1 MAPNLLQDVV
11 LLTTYKVLPNL
22 VPSHFYSLICCHSPK
37 PHQKYFT
44 ANTLEFCPSF
54 RHARYFQVCS
64 PSYLL
69 LPPLSSSSHH
79 LRPSLVKPSQHH
91 QVESFSWPCLPTS
104 IEIPRYS
111 NTAYVTITS
120 EHTCEFIICI
130 HMHTYTYLH
139 TSLELESIS
148 YTFYTFKYSAKW
160 LAKSKESEKWWTLWC
175 LCGTWVSN
183 GYTESHAW
191 ASW

>member
-1 MAPNLLQDVV
+1 M
-11 LLTTYKVLPNL
+11 LPF
-22 VPSHFYSLICCHSPK
+22 PKTSPK
-37 PHQKYFT
+37 IFT
-44 ANTLEFCPSF
+44 PNNLKFFLSF
-54 RHARYFQVCS
+54 KHARYFQVCS
-64 PSYLL
+64 PSYQLL
-69 LPPLSSSSHH
+69 SPFSSSSHH

-120 EHTCEFIICI
+120 EHTYKFTICI

-160 LAKSKESEKWWTLWC
+160 LAKSKDSEKWLTILC
-175 LCGTWVSN
+175 LCGTWIST
-183 GYTESHAW
+183 GYMESHAW